1 MDKKLTRKEFCRL
14 AERQEEIKR
23 KRGALQEW
31 QQKQDIHA
39 VEVGRTRRVRKRMN
53 VI

>member
-14 AERQEEIKR
+14 AEKYEDIKR

-31 QQKQDIHA
+31 QQKQDIHT
-39 VEVGRTRRVRKRMN
+39 VEAGRTRRVNRKT
-53 VI
+53 I